1 VRDPALARDAVLKF
15 AVAVAA
21 AAAAAMV
28 ENRVEKRILVEEVV
42 LCVLS
47 L

>member
-1 VRDPALARDAVLKF
+1 VRDPVLARDAVLKF
-15 AVAVAA
+15 AVAVA